1 MRTLLFAQPGT
12 AEVPGRFA
20 GGAWG
25 PALSVVAVVG
35 STDTDGDGVPDASD
49 NCPNDVNTDQLNTD
63 GDAAGNVCDTDDDND
78 GMPDSFETTYGLNP
92 LVNDAAADNDG
103 DGVSNL
109 AEYTNGS
116 NPVVNEAAVLL
127 LLLNSEE

>member
-1 MRTLLFAQPGT
+1 
-12 AEVPGRFA
+12 
-20 GGAWG
+20 
-25 PALSVVAVVG
+25 
-35 STDTDGDGVPDASD
+35 
-49 NCPNDVNTDQLNTD
+49 
-63 GDAAGNVCDTDDDND
+63 
-78 GMPDSFETTYGLNP
+78 MPDSFETTYGLNP